1 MKDALYIGMMSGT
14 SMDAVDCA
22 LVEVGENHP
31 PRLLDFHS
39 PPLPAALRRR
49 LLALCAAEV
58 ASLRELGELDVE
70 LGELFART
78 ALDLLDRRGL
88 ASSAITAIGSHGQ
101 TVHHQPRR
109 GADDATTPFTLQIAD
124 PNVISER
131 TGITTVADFRRRD
144 IAAGGQGAPLVPAFH
159 RAVFRSP
166 DVDRI
171 ILNVGGIANLTVLRA
186 GDERTPAWDTGPGNV
201 LMDFWVQAQR
211 GEPFDAD
218 GEWAAS
224 GRCDE
229 ALLRLLL
236 DDEDYFRLPPP
247 KSTGRELF
255 NGQWLERR
263 LQAHRAPCDARD
275 VQATLLE
282 LTARSVA
289 REVERAGRGGELIVC
304 GGGARNGQL
313 MTRLAQLLPAF
324 RVLSSDALGLHADC
338 VEAVAFAWMA
348 SLTLAGQTLDL
359 RAVTG
364 ARHPCVLGG
373 IYGLEAGKRV
383 GA

>member
-1 MKDALYIGMMSGT
+1 MIENSVYLGLMSGT
-14 SMDAVDCA
+14 SADAIDAVA
-22 LVEVGENHP
+22 VSFAAPGQLRILGH
-31 PRLLDFHS
+31 HS
-39 PPLPAALRRR
+39 EILPAEIRQKIHQ
-49 LLALCAAEV
+49 LALPGANEID
-58 ASLRELGELDVE
+58 RLGPLDVH
-70 LGELFART
+70 LAELFADCIN
-78 ALDLLDRRGL
+78 ALTTKLTL
-88 ASSAITAIGSHGQ
+88 APRDVIAIGSHGQ
-101 TVHHQPRR
+101 TIRHRPPQL
-109 GADDATTPFTLQIAD
+109 GNTPFTLQIGD
-124 PNVISER
+124 PNIISER

-304 GGGARNGQL
+304 GGGARNSQL

-324 RVLSSDALGLHADC
+324 RLLSSD
-338 VEAVAFAWMA
+338 
-348 SLTLAGQTLDL
+348 
-359 RAVTG
+359 
-364 ARHPCVLGG
+364 
-373 IYGLEAGKRV
+373 
-383 GA
+383 